1 MTDPT
6 DYDELLS
13 RVLDDEATAEER
25 ARVATDG
32 SLTARL
38 ELLRRTRERVAEPP
52 PALDEATVDQL
63 VARALR
69 ELPLVQAGPPPAAP
83 EPDAPPAAPLAPVP
97 PPTSLAAH
105 REKRSRTPIILTA
118 AAAILLVLLAVPV
131 LALLAGDDDGD
142 TASQDEV
149 AQVDADSAADGAAE
163 GGGSESADELTDVA
177 ALLRS
182 SAPLAAMAPATEQPG
197 RDEPATTVAPPGD
210 GEEAEDD
217 VPSAVFVPTP
227 PPTDGDTDVVTWCRS
242 QLATPHPELAEDDVR
257 GVELTYQGQ
266 AAVAYLFEQDG
277 ADVVLVASA
286 ETCEVLEPPS
296 PA

>member
-38 ELLRRTRERVAEPP
+38 ELLGRTRERVAEPP

-63 VARALR
+63 VARAMR
-69 ELPLVQAGPPPAAP
+69 ELPLVEAGPPPAAP
-83 EPDAPPAAPLAPVP
+83 EPDAPAAAPLAPVP

-131 LALLAGDDDGD
+131 VAMLAGDDDD
-142 TASQDEV
+142 TASQDEA
-149 AQVDADSAADGAAE
+149 AQVDQDSAADGAAE

-177 ALLRS
+177 ALLRV
-182 SAPLAAMAPATEQPG
+182 ADPLEAMAPTETEDGGDAALSTTSPPTALGEDG
-197 RDEPATTVAPPGD
+197 RGAAFVPIPPPPG
-210 GEEAEDD
+210 E
-217 VPSAVFVPTP
+217 
-227 PPTDGDTDVVTWCRS
+227 DVVTWCRS
-242 QLATPHPELAEDDVR
+242 QLATPHPELADDGVR
-257 GVELTYQGQ
+257 GDELIYQGEP
-266 AAVAYLFEQDG
+266 AVAYLFEQDG

-286 ETCEVLEPPS
+286 ETCEVLEPPA
-296 PA
+296 PV